1 MINQPSLFIDSVQNA
16 KKQFVHK
23 YVRNQDLK
31 NNMIIY
37 IDAQSKF
44 LHSAVEATSN
54 IISTCGREILH
65 TKVEKLLNPF
75 SIDWFKA
82 GWDAWSAQSRAE
94 QKA

>member
-23 YVRNQDLK
+23 YVGNQDLK

-44 LHSAVEATSN
+44 LHTVIETTTG
-54 IISTCGREILH
+54 IMTTCGREILH
-65 TKVEKLLNPF
+65 TKMEKLINPF
-75 SIDWFKA
+75 SIDWYKA
-82 GWDAWSAQSRAE
+82 GWDAWAEQNRAE

>member
-23 YVRNQDLK
+23 YVGNQDLK

-44 LHSAVEATSN
+44 LHTVIETTTG
-54 IISTCGREILH
+54 IMTTCGREILH
-65 TKVEKLLNPF
+65 TKMEKLINPF
-75 SIDWFKA
+75 SIDWYKA
-82 GWDAWSAQSRAE
+82 GWDAWTAQNRAE